1 MKRILVYWIGIIGI
15 SGKGPAYMEN
25 YDPNRTIGEL
35 IQSMI
40 NARIGE
46 KNKRIEILKF
56 KPGDINKYD
65 RNNPYWLHD
74 TKLSDYVNQMGGSN
88 GNDIQLIFCLI

>member
-1 MKRILVYWIGIIGI
+1 
-15 SGKGPAYMEN
+15 
-25 YDPNRTIGEL
+25 
-35 IQSMI
+35 MI

-46 KNKRIEILKF
+46 RNKRIEILKF

-65 RNNPYWLHD
+65 RNNPYWSHD

-88 GNDIQLIFCLI
+88 SNDIQLIFCLVQ